1 MIQRLMFGSEWGLVV
16 RSWKR
21 HGRLSSGV
29 IAWAAALVVVCFG
42 GCDAR
47 TDRFPVNELH
57 AKVVAYRS
65 QGASAE
71 GVADVI
77 APVIEGLFG
86 TPDVPKLPAAIP
98 AGLLDVR
105 NLERSA
111 GAVSSDK
118 AGVDFGLYRANCV
131 VCHGLAGSG
140 TGPAAGTQNP
150 YPRDF
155 RPGVFKYKSTPRES
169 KPTKGDLARLLD
181 AGVAGTGM
189 PSFVRLPQED
199 RDALVDY
206 VIYLAIRGETERRLV
221 ELAIEGSGSDA
232 KGLGAASLGLGES
245 GRVADEGVAAEIDVV
260 VAAVAASWLAA
271 EPIEVPAPTR
281 SFLEDPVAAAG
292 RGKELF
298 HGPLANCASCH
309 GPAGDGNV
317 ATLDFDDWTKEFT
330 TKLGLGV
337 ESEAIEGFLDAGGL
351 KPRPIRPRK
360 LAWGHFRGGESD
372 ERLYRLLVSGIAGTP
387 MPALLVAEEGS
398 TVGVTQEQLW
408 DLVAYL
414 KTFAGEGLDSK
425 EN

>member
-1 MIQRLMFGSEWGLVV
+1 
-16 RSWKR
+16 
-21 HGRLSSGV
+21 
-29 IAWAAALVVVCFG
+29 
-42 GCDAR
+42 
-47 TDRFPVNELH
+47 
-57 AKVVAYRS
+57 
-65 QGASAE
+65 
-71 GVADVI
+71 
-77 APVIEGLFG
+77 
-86 TPDVPKLPAAIP
+86 
-98 AGLLDVR
+98 
-105 NLERSA
+105 
-111 GAVSSDK
+111 
-118 AGVDFGLYRANCV
+118 
-131 VCHGLAGSG
+131 
-140 TGPAAGTQNP
+140 
-150 YPRDF
+150 
-155 RPGVFKYKSTPRES
+155 
-169 KPTKGDLARLLD
+169 
-181 AGVAGTGM
+181 M

-221 ELAIEGSGSDA
+221 ELAIEGSGADA
-232 KGLGAASLGLGES
+232 KGLGSASLGLGES

-281 SFLEDPVAAAG
+281 SFLEDPVAAAE

-337 ESEAIEGFLDAGGL
+337 DSQAIEGFLDAGGL